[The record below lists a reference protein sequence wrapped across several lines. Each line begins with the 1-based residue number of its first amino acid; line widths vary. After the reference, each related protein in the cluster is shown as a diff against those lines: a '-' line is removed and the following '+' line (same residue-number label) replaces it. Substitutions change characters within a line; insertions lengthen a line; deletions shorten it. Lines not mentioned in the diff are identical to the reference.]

1 MAFANY
7 LEHHGDIDRVLVMDL
22 DQSLTMNIFLGMESL
37 GDLLYSDLDLT
48 TFSDT
53 LVLSETKTSQD
64 ESDEEEE
71 GVAFMESPV
80 LGGSRELVLA
90 TLNKM
95 AECLKS
101 DWDTAALR
109 CLVDKHFVQHA
120 LMGWPLSIS
129 VS

>member
-37 GDLLYSDLDLT
+37 GDLLYSDLDLS

-64 ESDEEEE
+64 ESDEEES
-71 GVAFMESPV
+71 VAFMESPV
-80 LGGSRELVLA
+80 LDGSRELVLA

-101 DWDTAALR
+101 GWDTAALR

-120 LMGWPLSIS
+120 FMGWPLSIS